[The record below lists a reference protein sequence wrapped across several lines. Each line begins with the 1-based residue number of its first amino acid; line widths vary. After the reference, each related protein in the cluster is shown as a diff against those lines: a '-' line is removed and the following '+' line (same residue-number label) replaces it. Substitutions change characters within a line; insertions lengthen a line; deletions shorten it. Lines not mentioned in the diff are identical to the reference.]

1 MEAAALPG
9 RPGLFGNSG
18 IPGRKVVL
26 PRKLWTN
33 LSSSA
38 WIALVCACLVLGQCP
53 PDSVESLRTSV
64 DHWLLMMET
73 SSFLG
78 SGCLTPTLALCSQE
92 TTVSKRL
99 HFQTFEELFL
109 HASKSFTSSGH
120 KLFFNG
126 CSSAKEMR
134 NEQSFIQEI
143 FTEHSLSI
151 TYGLTMGTWQ

>member
-9 RPGLFGNSG
+9 HPGLFGNSG

-38 WIALVCACLVLGQCP
+38 WIALVCACLVLGQCACLVLRQCP

-92 TTVSKRL
+92 PLLASVFISRRL
-99 HFQTFEELFL
+99 
-109 HASKSFTSSGH
+109 KSF
-120 KLFFNG
+120 FF
-126 CSSAKEMR
+126 ML
-134 NEQSFIQEI
+134 QS
-143 FTEHSLSI
+143 HSLPRVINYS
-151 TYGLTMGTWQ
+151 LMDAVRPRK